1 MPCGD
6 QHKYFHLFR
15 YLKRRMSLL
24 NCLTSSTRCWSRRL
38 VRGKWAE
45 IIFSRF
51 WHLSGLAWSWS
62 SPRFYFLSIQHGPL
76 LIFKFLKMITSAAEA
91 DHPWSSIFR
100 ISLSEIKEH
109 DWVTM
114 YGLNPL
120 LKEEENC
127 QLIEVRQWSGK
138 DYWKGKGWWKSF
150 FQKNVLKFL
159 KLFSRWPSTRCRT
172 ASAPSPSLTLLFWSR

>member
-62 SPRFYFLSIQHGPL
+62 SPRFYFLSIQLGPL
-76 LIFKFLKMITSAAEA
+76 LIFPPD
-91 DHPWSSIFR
+91 DHISNRSWSSMIINLQDQPLR
-100 ISLSEIKEH
+100 DQGAWLGDDVRTQSSSQGGRKLSAYWGETVK
-109 DWVTM
+109 WKR
-114 YGLNPL
+114 L
-120 LKEEENC
+120 LKRERMVEK
-127 QLIEVRQWSGK
+127 L
-138 DYWKGKGWWKSF
+138 

-172 ASAPSPSLTLLFWSR
+172 ASAPSPSLTLSFWSR

>member
-1 MPCGD
+1 MLLLVIMPCGD

-91 DHPWSSIFR
+91 DHPWSSTYNLQDQPLR
-100 ISLSEIKEH
+100 DQGAWLGDDVRAQSSSQGGRKLSAYWGEAVK
-109 DWVTM
+109 WKR
-114 YGLNPL
+114 L
-120 LKEEENC
+120 LKKERMVE
-127 QLIEVRQWSGK
+127 
-138 DYWKGKGWWKSF
+138 
-150 FQKNVLKFL
+150 
-159 KLFSRWPSTRCRT
+159 KLF
-172 ASAPSPSLTLLFWSR
+172 